1 MTFESDT
8 PTTPITPVPQDVWN
22 TDSSPSAMNKNQ
34 AAEAT
39 TTQPFP
45 TAQAATTGDLS
56 NTSDAQVS
64 EPKFSTKVRFTTI
77 TWGLIL
83 LAGGIGIMTLAS
95 GYIFDAELALI
106 GLLAVAGFTLV
117 GGSIVRAIRK

>member
-22 TDSSPSAMNKNQ
+22 TDSSPSAMNDNQ

-45 TAQAATTGDLS
+45 TAQAAITGDPS
-56 NTSDAQVS
+56 NASDTRAS

-95 GYIFDAELALI
+95 GYTFDAELALI